1 MVFLSGKQQAIKRL
15 QWVKLA
21 GLKSG
26 IQLWVIGLLIVVFI
40 DFCRFVLS
48 CQECSSQMVSG
59 DLVLQI
65 WILRIYFTLIIIIV
79 TLHHSQLIIYPL

>member
-1 MVFLSGKQQAIKRL
+1 MGFLSGKQQAIKRL

-40 DFCRFVLS
+40 DFCRFVFKKS
-48 CQECSSQMVSG
+48 CHVKNIQLKWY
-59 DLVLQI
+59 LVAWYLK
-65 WILRIYFTLIIIIV
+65 YG
-79 TLHHSQLIIYPL
+79 S